1 MTLERLLTNEEPMR
15 MLALLARVLRMAWT
29 VRALTEQG
37 QSPAEIARD
46 LRLPPAVVETLG
58 RGDPAARLAEKL
70 ARCWDVERRGQISG
84 GGAGGGAG
92 ALRPP
97 GGQEGNPPRPASFPL
112 LGGGPPPPPP
122 AAPPAG
128 AGAPP

>member
-70 ARCWDVERRGQISG
+70 ARCWDVERRGKSRGGPRAGAAGLVAPPCAGRGKSPAALSSSFSG
-84 GGAGGGAG
+84 GA
-92 ALRPP
+92 R
-97 GGQEGNPPRPASFPL
+97 
-112 LGGGPPPPPP
+112 GPPPPP
-122 AAPPAG
+122 APG
-128 AGAPP
+128 RERT